1 MKTIIK
7 RKNGIKRILLIFIF
21 IFSILIF
28 SSCEF
33 NQNNSN
39 YITLSSDRYEI
50 KIEETLSLPI
60 AINNKEV
67 EYISSDESIAKV
79 NNNIVLGI
87 NPGNVVVSAVSNNKT
102 VKKYVIVVKD
112 DFASI
117 EITGEEHLSLGAST
131 TYSATISPNR
141 LSQEVN
147 WSSSDET
154 VITIDENGMATAV
167 GEGLAQVKASSKEH
181 PSYFSSFTVL
191 VTKTNDEGE
200 GDVYSYSEN
209 TLNTSL
215 LESLFY
221 PIIEDAKSYL
231 IGVNGYH
238 SGFGKTEVS
247 DTPASGIVYKRL
259 YVLSS
264 GQVKNSVNENDEVVS
279 YKYYA
284 ITNRHVVKNTTKITV
299 TELETGEEVNASIVQ
314 YDLKVDLAVITFDSK
329 IYYSCAKFGN
339 SDEVKSGDFVIALG
353 SPFDY
358 EYKYT
363 ASIGIISSTTRY
375 LADDTDDDG
384 TSDWDS
390 RYIQHDAAINEGNN
404 GGPLINLKG
413 EVIGLNTLKISSV
426 KTEDMGFAIPSNT
439 FSELID
445 FLENGI
451 QIVRPVL
458 KVTAIEVKTILV
470 SEYSLAQYP
479 VPDGVTYG
487 LYIVEVDDGVAKKA
501 GVKPGD
507 ILLKINGVSIYY
519 TYILRAELG
528 KFIMGSNEECEIVVN
543 RGGEEITLTVIF

>member
-39 YITLSSDRYEI
+39 YITISSDRYEV

-87 NPGNVVVSAVSNNKT
+87 NPGNVVVSAVSNNET

-247 DTPASGIVYKRL
+247 DTPASGIVYKRQ

-329 IYYSCAKFGN
+329 IYYSCAKFGD

-543 RGGEEITLTVIF
+543 RGGEEITLTVVF

>member
-28 SSCEF
+28 SSCEV
-33 NQNNSN
+33 NQSNSN
-39 YITLSSDRYEI
+39 YITISSDRYEV

-87 NPGNVVVSAVSNNKT
+87 NPGNVVVSAVSNNET
-102 VKKYVIVVKD
+102 IKKYVIVVKD
-112 DFASI
+112 DFVSI

-247 DTPASGIVYKRL
+247 DTPASGIVYKRQ

-507 ILLKINGVSIYY
+507 ILLKINGVAIYY

-543 RGGEEITLTVIF
+543 RGGEEITLTVVF